1 MLLGLRGVGKTVLL
15 VRIAELAESAGYV
28 TALIEAPEERRLA
41 QLLVPKLR
49 SLLYR
54 LSKREKARVPGNRAL
69 GALRKISP
77 VGPLDESSIRE
88 AIRVPVEEA
97 GAEVYDDALSEI
109 AEQTEGYPY
118 FLQVFSGSR
127 SEVA

>member
-54 LSKREKARVPGNRAL
+54 LSKREKISPASVRLMRVP
-69 GALRKISP
+69 
-77 VGPLDESSIRE
+77 
-88 AIRVPVEEA
+88 
-97 GAEVYDDALSEI
+97 
-109 AEQTEGYPY
+109 
-118 FLQVFSGSR
+118 
-127 SEVA
+127 